1 LAGESVWFGDR
12 TREEVYRCVAERALS
27 IDPRPWGHGRGYM
40 LRHLLLGGK
49 LPRFLGFD
57 RGPVTAIGGR
67 ATIHQGQ
74 IYRSGGRETTF
85 VPSFRFV
92 ADLAGD
98 DYFSNLLGGPSD
110 RRFSRWYCSDL
121 KNWRTGKYKKI
132 AAEPDG

>member
-1 LAGESVWFGDR
+1 
-12 TREEVYRCVAERALS
+12 
-27 IDPRPWGHGRGYM
+27 M

-92 ADLAGD
+92 ADLAND